1 MNEAATTSSERPLSR
16 LLLEAAHQVEA
27 GLEQALGQVGMS
39 LAKYGVLSHL
49 ARSVEPMPLSQLAA
63 RSACV
68 RSNMTQLVDRL
79 EAEGLVERVPDPA
92 DRRSVR
98 AALTAEGRRRFAEG
112 QRLFEEAERTALAS
126 LSADEREALA
136 RVAGRLTQPR

>member
-1 MNEAATTSSERPLSR
+1 MNETATTSSERPLSR

-49 ARSVEPMPLSQLAA
+49 APSGEPMPLSQLAA

-68 RSNMTQLVDRL
+68 RSNITQLVDRL
-79 EAEGLVERVPDPA
+79 EAEGLVERVPDPS

-136 RVAGRLTQPR
+136 RVAGRLTQSR